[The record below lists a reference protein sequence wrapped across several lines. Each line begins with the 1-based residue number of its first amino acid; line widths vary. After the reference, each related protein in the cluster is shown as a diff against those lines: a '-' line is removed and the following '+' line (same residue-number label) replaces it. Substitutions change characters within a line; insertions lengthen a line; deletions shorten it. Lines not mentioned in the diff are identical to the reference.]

1 MAEWLSHAP
10 GDFLMFGPEVYWRL
24 FELQN
29 RALWP
34 LPLITSALGLAVL
47 LLVALRR
54 HWAVRTVWIVTAL
67 AWAGAAHFLAT
78 RYAPINWP
86 VGYVVWAFAAEAALI
101 TLAAVSGGLT
111 LPGARKPVPFFL
123 GLGLV
128 AYAVIL
134 HPLVGPAFGRPLAQ
148 AEVFGVAPD
157 TTALACLGLLVMAER
172 GRWKAVLAVIPVA
185 WCVLS
190 AATLLT
196 LGASQGWILVGALGL
211 WAAGRASEVMPRGR
225 PRRQ

>member
-1 MAEWLSHAP
+1 MAGWLSHSP
-10 GDFLMFGPEVYWRL
+10 SDFLMFGPEVYWRL

-34 LPLITSALGLAVL
+34 LPAIAATTGLAFL
-47 LLVALRR
+47 LLL
-54 HWAVRTVWIVTAL
+54 AVRRRRAVRPVWLVTAL

-101 TLAAVSGGLT
+101 TLAVASGGLT
-111 LPGARKPVPFFL
+111 FAGVRKPVPFFL
-123 GLGLV
+123 GLGLLT
-128 AYAVIL
+128 YAVIL
-134 HPLVGPAFGRPLAQ
+134 HPLVGPGFGRPLAQ

-157 TTALACLGLLVMAER
+157 PTALASLGLLGMA
-172 GRWKAVLAVIPVA
+172 GRSRWRIALSVVPVA
-185 WCVLS
+185 WCAIS

-196 LGASQGWILVGALGL
+196 LGSSQGWILIAALGL
-211 WAAGRASEVMPRGR
+211 WAAGRAAEATRRG
-225 PRRQ
+225 PRRE